1 MNNLFTYLFL
11 FHKKIDMTYT
21 ERCVRNDI
29 ILNLHKSNISQK
41 FISEMVNLTQ
51 AMVSKI
57 LSKHSKNLPMTAKP
71 PGYQRRLSN
80 EQLAQLPKFLEQGAE
95 FYEFTGAYWTHD
107 RVKYVIHKEFEVDYE
122 ARQVGRII
130 DLIGWTWQ
138 KPQKKEAK
146 QDLEKVEKWVNETLP
161 ALKKKQ

>member
-1 MNNLFTYLFL
+1 MGYSFI
-11 FHKKIDMTYT
+11 KKEDMTYI
-21 ERCVRNDI
+21 ERAVRNDI
-29 ILNLHKSNISQK
+29 ILNLYKSNSSQK
-41 FISEMVNLTQ
+41 FIGEMVNLTQ

-57 LSKHSKNLPMTAKP
+57 LSKYAQNLPTTVKS
-71 PGYQRRLSN
+71 PGYQRRLSG

-107 RVKYVIHKEFEVDYE
+107 RVKYVISKEFNVDYE
-122 ARQVGRII
+122 VKQVGRIL

-146 QDLEKVEKWVNETLP
+146 QDLKKVEQWVKEDLP
-161 ALKKKQ
+161 ALKKKP